1 VGKWDKFTQMEAS
14 SLRLGIRR
22 REQGVV
28 TVQNL
33 TRSIILFVLCVVLF
47 VVLMVFL
54 TLVLK
59 IALVVAL
66 LAFAYYWFTKATHMR
81 RRSKYWR

>member
-1 VGKWDKFTQMEAS
+1 
-14 SLRLGIRR
+14 
-22 REQGVV
+22 
-28 TVQNL
+28 VQNL
-33 TRSIILFVLCVVLF
+33 TRSIILFGLGVVMF

-66 LAFAYYWFTKATHMR
+66 LALAYYWFTKATQVR